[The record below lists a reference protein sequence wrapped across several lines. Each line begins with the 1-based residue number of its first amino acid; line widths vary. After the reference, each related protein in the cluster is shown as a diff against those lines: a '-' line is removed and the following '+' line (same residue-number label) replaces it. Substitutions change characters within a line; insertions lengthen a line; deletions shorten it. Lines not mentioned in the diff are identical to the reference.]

1 MIWPL
6 ASASGGSGGRHLLL
20 LLALLDVLSAKVGIG
35 HGHDHQGKATLN
47 QVFKATTI
55 DEKHLFFANSLHS
68 VRIRFEVPGWWWNW
82 STFCQ
87 RRGQLLYFISPWKVL
102 WKPPQFSHVFRSS
115 FGWNFPTLLVNPNAF
130 VLNGKIHHFC
140 KCLFGAKSTW
150 YQHGPEIENFNNK
163 FGNKTFLFS
172 LCAIFSPRW
181 TFIAFKWHPVF
192 FNLLLKNMFFRL
204 KVVLRTNFEN

>member
-1 MIWPL
+1 MVVSRCELQNWFAATKSYPCFLFSSFAQCKVDSDSSNDAKIYNMIWPL

-47 QVFKATTI
+47 QVFKATT

-102 WKPPQFSHVFRSS
+102 WKPPQFSHVFLSS
-115 FGWNFPTLLVNPNAF
+115 FGWNFPTILVNPNAF
-130 VLNGKIHHFC
+130 VLN
-140 KCLFGAKSTW
+140 
-150 YQHGPEIENFNNK
+150 
-163 FGNKTFLFS
+163 
-172 LCAIFSPRW
+172 SP
-181 TFIAFKWHPVF
+181 P
-192 FNLLLKNMFFRL
+192 LQMFVWRKKHMVPAWSWDWEFQ
-204 KVVLRTNFEN
+204 